1 LDQNVRYQLM
11 QAIWDILSTRVQI
24 PISCWSLQFRFR
36 FADATWGGNFRQLL
50 MKLTAETF
58 EELVASLK
66 AQRCPDNA
74 ARKSA
79 RVGLHVSA
87 QMLAIEEH
95 GVPPE
100 RHTVNI
106 RDLSVEGLNIVHHS
120 QMRQGRAFVIELPRE
135 VGPALRMLCVVRH
148 CRMVGSNLYSIG
160 AIFRST
166 VANGPIAKS
175 AAA

>member
-1 LDQNVRYQLM
+1 M
-11 QAIWDILSTRVQI
+11 EMG
-24 PISCWSLQFRFR
+24 
-36 FADATWGGNFRQLL
+36 WGTSKHT

-58 EELVASLK
+58 EQLVASLK
-66 AQRCPDNA
+66 AQGCIDDT
-74 ARKSA
+74 ARRSP

-87 QMLAIEEH
+87 QILVIEEP

-106 RDLSVEGLNIVHHS
+106 RDLSVEGLNIIHHS
-120 QMRQGRAFVIELPRE
+120 PMRQGRAFVIELPRT

-160 AIFRST
+160 AIFRSA
-166 VANGPIAKS
+166 VANAPIANS